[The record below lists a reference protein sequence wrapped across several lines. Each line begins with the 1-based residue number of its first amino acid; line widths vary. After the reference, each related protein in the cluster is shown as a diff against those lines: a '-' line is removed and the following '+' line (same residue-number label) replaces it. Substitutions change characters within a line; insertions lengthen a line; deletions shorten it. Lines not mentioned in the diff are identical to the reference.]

1 MDPRRTFLGA
11 VVVGWLIAAPAA
23 ALDLAP
29 VAVEAPPWPAE
40 DATAA
45 ATVLTPQPERARS
58 RTLPDLLEE
67 SAGVTVRRFGGVGS
81 FATVSLRGT
90 GANQVTLFLDGIP
103 LRAAESG
110 TVDLSTLPLA
120 ALARVELYR
129 GTSPVGLGGQGI
141 GGVVNLVTVSPTRP
155 RTTVSASGGRF
166 ATYQGALTHA
176 RSAGRLH
183 LLAHLDLL
191 HTAGDFP
198 FDDDNGTPLNPAD
211 DTRHRRRN
219 NRQEQASLLLK
230 VDGPAGAGRW
240 RATSL
245 TFARSAGVPG
255 LAPLSST
262 EAHLSQGRE
271 IAALAWEGERGSLAH
286 LTARLFGEVERLRF
300 TDRLGEVGVGRQANE
315 ETTTSVGLTVKGVRE
330 VGGQRITLLGQGL
343 GERYRATNRLAE
355 PAAATPQ
362 GRRVVTLAAEDRI
375 DLVGGRLTVAPTVRY
390 ERYLYDFSGT
400 VNFAGMVRELG
411 GRSDVGHLTP
421 KLGLRWEAT
430 EALSLRANVGRYVRE
445 PSFSELFGDRGA
457 LLGNPDLRAERGT
470 TWDVGGEWE
479 GDLGPL
485 AVHLAYTYFHLD
497 LHDLIQLV
505 QTSQRVAR
513 PENAAA
519 ATIRGHEVEGR
530 TRLGRLRL
538 TASWTHQTSKDRS
551 GDAFADGNPLPG
563 RPRDEVAARASWEG
577 ERFAPFYGLHYQ
589 ADRPLDRANLAVVA
603 ARTLHD
609 VGVRWQPRGDR
620 GPTVTVEI
628 DNLTNDATADVAGF
642 PLPGRTARAGV
653 VWKF

>member
-1 MDPRRTFLGA
+1 MQRRLPLLLALAATL
-11 VVVGWLIAAPAA
+11 VAAPAA
-23 ALDLAP
+23 GLDLAP

-45 ATVLTPQPERARS
+45 ATVLTPETERARS

-81 FATVSLRGT
+81 FATVSLRST
-90 GANQVTLFLDGIP
+90 GANQVSLFLDGIP
-103 LRAAESG
+103 LRGAESG

-120 ALARVELYR
+120 ALSRVEVYR

-166 ATYQGALTHA
+166 ATYQAALTHA
-176 RSAGRLH
+176 RAAGPLH

-198 FDDDNGTPLNPAD
+198 FDDDHGTPLNPAD

-230 VDGPAGAGRW
+230 VDGPAAAGRW

-271 IAALAWEGERGSLAH
+271 IAALAWEGERGRLAH
-286 LTARLFGEVERLRF
+286 LTAHLFGEVERLRF

-330 VGGQRITLLGQGL
+330 VEGQRITLLGQGL

-355 PAAATPQ
+355 PAASTPQ
-362 GRRVVTLAAEDRI
+362 ARRVVTLAAEDRI
-375 DLVGGRLTVAPTVRY
+375 DLAGGRLTVAPTVRY
-390 ERYLYDFSGT
+390 ERYLYDFAGT

-411 GRSDVGHLTP
+411 DRSDVGHLTP

-457 LLGNPDLRAERGT
+457 LLGNPDLRAERAT

-479 GDLGPL
+479 GDVGLV
-485 AVHLAYTYFHLD
+485 AVRLAYTYFHLD

-513 PENAAA
+513 PANASGAR
-519 ATIRGHEVEGR
+519 IRGHEVEGR
-530 TRLGRLRL
+530 ARLGRLHL
-538 TASWTHQTSKDRS
+538 TVSWTHQASEDRS

-577 ERFAPFYGLHYQ
+577 ERFAPFYALHYQ
-589 ADRPLDRANLAVVA
+589 ADRPLDRANLAVVS
-603 ARTLHD
+603 ARTLQD
-609 VGVRWQPRGDR
+609 VGVRWQPRSDR